1 MIVVKVELWP
11 GGVEDNAIDLGVAK
25 IANDLQGSL
34 SSALRGGDYDIRIEK
49 GAMYSRRP
57 GDVWKKGRV
66 EGFPR
71 QSNRVGPWELLFLAL
86 KACGIDK
93 RARYA
98 EQEGR
103 VG

>member
-11 GGVEDNAIDLGVAK
+11 GGDEEHAIDLGRAQIV
-25 IANDLQGSL
+25 NDLQGSL
-34 SSALRGGDYDIRIEK
+34 ASGLRGGDYHIRIEK

-57 GDVWKKGRV
+57 GEVWKKGRV

-71 QSNRVGPWELLFLAL
+71 QSKRVGPWELLFLAL

-98 EQEGR
+98 EQAGR
-103 VG
+103 V